1 MALHISEAVIAAE
14 TKKTP
19 SQIEA
24 LSDTAKNINKAS
36 RRLTEAID
44 QVNAALKKLNM
55 GIPVW
60 MPTWSGP
67 DIPGQVQESEEIGYA
82 KLKGKWGVCI
92 RLSVELGGPEPD
104 VTEWHFEDAPREL
117 RLRNIRY
124 LHQLVVA
131 MNEQGNKAA
140 NAIDKE
146 AVEAEKLAGILSEIA
161 DKSKLRASLLPK
173 KENA

>member
-1 MALHISEAVIAAE
+1 MAVHMSEAVIAAE
-14 TKKTP
+14 AKKKP
-19 SQIEA
+19 SPLET
-24 LSDTAKNINKAS
+24 LSDTAKNINTAS
-36 RRLTEAID
+36 RRLTEAVD

-60 MPTWSGP
+60 IPTWSGP

-92 RLSVELGGPEPD
+92 RLSVELGGPDPD

-117 RLRNIRY
+117 RLRNIKY
-124 LHQLVVA
+124 LQGLVVA
-131 MNEQGNKAA
+131 MNEQGNEAA

-146 AVEAEKLAGILSEIA
+146 AAEAEKLAAMLGEIA
-161 DKSKLRASLLPK
+161 AKSKIRASLLPK

>member
-1 MALHISEAVIAAE
+1 MALHISDAVLAAE
-14 TKKTP
+14 AKKSP
-19 SQIEA
+19 SQLET

-36 RRLTEAID
+36 RRLTEAVD

-60 MPTWSGP
+60 IPTWSGP
-67 DIPGQVQESEEIGYA
+67 DIPGQVQESEDIGYA

-92 RLSVELGGPEPD
+92 RLTVEHAGPDPD

-117 RLRNIRY
+117 RMRNIKY
-124 LHQLVVA
+124 LQKLVAA
-131 MNEQGNKAA
+131 MNEQGNEAA
-140 NAIDKE
+140 NEIDKE
-146 AVEAEKLAGILSEIA
+146 AAETEKFAAMLGEIA
-161 DKSKLRASLLPK
+161 DKSKVRASLLPK